1 MEVAGPRAAAGCGV
15 DDPAA
20 PGGERGWMGSR
31 GGDGDGLTGDEVD
44 VRVLLRPVSN
54 RAEVSEL
61 VVQALDHLSDVGLR
75 VAHEVHAE
83 LPAPVRTIIAGI
95 LRRMQPR

>member
-1 MEVAGPRAAAGCGV
+1 MELAGPRVAAGCGV

-61 VVQALDHLSDVGLR
+61 VVQALDHLSNVGLR

-83 LPAPVRTIIAGI
+83 LPAPVRNIAGI